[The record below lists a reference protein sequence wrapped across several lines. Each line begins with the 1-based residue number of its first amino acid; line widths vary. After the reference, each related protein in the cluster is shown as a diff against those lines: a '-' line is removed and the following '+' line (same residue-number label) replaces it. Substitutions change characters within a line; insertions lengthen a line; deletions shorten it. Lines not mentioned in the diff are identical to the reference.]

1 MLILPFGG
9 VPEMVG
15 ASRMVMVKTRET
27 VIPAVAV
34 TVKLKLP
41 ASVGVPLIKPAGF
54 STKPGGTFGDVQ
66 VGVPLKPAAWR
77 SEEHTSELQSH

>member
-1 MLILPFGG
+1 MLILPLGG

-27 VIPAVAV
+27 VMPAVAV

-41 ASVGVPLIKPAGF
+41 ACVGVPLIKPAGF
-54 STKPGGTFGDVQ
+54 STKPGGGFGDVQ
-66 VGVPLKPAAWR
+66 VGVPLKPAAWKVT
-77 SEEHTSELQSH
+77 E